1 MYPIKTNWNTEQR
14 IKNVSEK
21 KNNNKRKKK
30 ENGGDPGSKRI
41 MDRMKI

>member
-1 MYPIKTNWNTEQR
+1 MYPIKTNWNIEQR

-30 ENGGDPGSKRI
+30 ENGGDPGSKRR